1 MKKHTKMIFLALAL
15 IALALVYPI
24 GRAITLTAQGEYS
37 VSVECDGSPAGSLI
51 LENGDKKQLRAV
63 GMPRGTEYI
72 WQMLIPETLIWTDIS
87 GADSAECDVSS
98 ALIRGSLDIG
108 GRAAI
113 RCRVRYGGETY
124 VSDPVPVAL
133 APEKEEQE
141 TVISSGPCPV
151 YAPVRRAAAAA
162 AAEKEYVT
170 ITIEYRHGD
179 ESGEKVFNDYV
190 VTLNNGGSF
199 NASVPSPERI
209 GYLPYIKINGTET
222 EAKTVSLQ
230 YNGLDTDVNITVY
243 YKPAM
248 SPYRVRYF
256 LQNVS
261 DDGYTEDVSLSYTG
275 EALTGT
281 YPDESIEKDI
291 AGFTPLFHVP
301 DTVAADGSTEFNIY
315 YDRNYYL
322 YQFDCDGGYG
332 TEPVY
337 ARYGTPL
344 VVPQPTKPGYTFG
357 GWGSVTDTGIVMPE
371 AIPAVIGDG
380 NRSFKAIW
388 KSNPAKYT
396 VVYWLEN
403 PDNNEYSFW
412 TMEEIEKDSSGKT
425 VMSGDKI
432 SYADIVGKGEP
443 ASPSNTAGMDIF
455 NCIYNDEQ
463 TRKEWDLDDGDQNG
477 KSDDFVVNGD
487 GSTLINLYYS
497 RRKYTL
503 RFIYGRE
510 IGNDFYV
517 VGASTYGF
525 GRNGKKTVQS
535 DTADNAVTQY
545 LGKVPSGNWGKVEKP
560 DIAANLEN
568 FSEEVQKS
576 YKFSSFGNGTNSSP
590 RYYYFDIT
598 RKYGAFLNDVWPAT
612 LKMGSTKI
620 QYTDQNLWTGEY
632 EKHNGSSYAV
642 FSAWNGE
649 NYVAYNAANT
659 NETIKG
665 RYLRLDD
672 GIIYERQY
680 NDKYRPD
687 ENGNVV
693 VNYLA
698 FWENGANVDWSK
710 AVKWNYEIYQEPLPF
725 EEQEFLRDYPEQ
737 AAAIRVYAESLK
749 GKGEGVYNKYEFN
762 SSGQIISSDETAIIN
777 ALQPYSKEQMT
788 FTDDSGRTWIYFN
801 GDDWYHSAD
810 IGSGIK
816 KGTAGY
822 YYLYGETYVSSDDNR
837 IVHATNMYKYVLSSQ
852 TPPGAAGNTLAYGQV
867 FATEITGN
875 DKDIY
880 NGNNEYTARF
890 FFDRDHKTLTLN
902 NNGTWLSEAHGGRGY
917 QVQTGRILEI
927 VLNGILE
934 YGLKD
939 EKDIDAFPTGDQKP
953 RPDKFPEGLAPP
965 YPDNLEKDAYYFEA
979 WYTTPNFIEGTQI
992 PQDYLMPAR
1001 DAALYA
1007 RWLPVSH
1014 DVTFS
1019 YIYTDMKNGIYVDG
1033 KTLKVNHQD
1042 IIYTQDIPDSS
1053 DWSGLPGDGKDYD
1066 FVGWF
1071 YEDENGVKRSFDPKT
1086 MPVISDMHLFAEWRS
1101 SEIVEY
1107 TVHYV
1112 DTDGNRIAD
1121 DLTGY
1126 AYAGTTKTFTAK
1138 TGNELGEG
1146 FREGYFPQTSS
1157 HSIIA
1162 GEEQEYTFV
1171 YKHIPEGVGYTVRYL
1186 ERGTENELH
1195 KPKQGHS
1202 TSAVITERFELIP
1215 DYISDAF
1222 YKTLILSSDESQNV
1236 ITFWYTENKSD
1247 AFYAVEYLTEDL
1259 DGNGYTLYS
1268 RVEMVGKIDDDISA
1282 DIIGITG
1289 FDYSRTEAEID
1300 SKDAEVKE
1308 NADKTSVSAKLDKGL
1323 VIRIYYDRNDYNYS
1337 VEYLEYG
1344 GEHQMLAN
1352 PVKNE
1357 QARYGSTVT
1366 HEAPDRLEVNGRKY
1380 IRVGEAQQSRV
1391 ITDNNDQKMIFYY
1404 QLQTVTITYIPRSLH
1419 PGAVGGTV
1427 TPGSETVSGT
1437 VTGSTA
1443 EPDKNYRFVGW
1454 YFDSQCVYPVPEEWV
1469 TDIYT
1474 ITPRELY
1481 YGDAG
1486 EQPYQNNIYYALF
1499 EPVTADLVITK
1510 VISTGTDQTDGSE
1523 AGFASAA
1530 DDTFIFSV
1538 VGTPG
1543 TAGANIDLTVTLR
1556 GAGSV
1561 TVKDLPLGEYTVTE
1575 LTDWSWRYDAEGDSV
1590 KTAVVTDS
1598 AEGNAPAEAVFVNKP
1613 NGSKWLG
1620 GETSN
1625 ENKFSGKSN

>member
-1 MKKHTKMIFLALAL
+1 M
-15 IALALVYPI
+15 
-24 GRAITLTAQGEYS
+24 
-37 VSVECDGSPAGSLI
+37 
-51 LENGDKKQLRAV
+51 
-63 GMPRGTEYI
+63 
-72 WQMLIPETLIWTDIS
+72 
-87 GADSAECDVSS
+87 
-98 ALIRGSLDIG
+98 
-108 GRAAI
+108 
-113 RCRVRYGGETY
+113 RYT
-124 VSDPVPVAL
+124 
-133 APEKEEQE
+133 
-141 TVISSGPCPV
+141 
-151 YAPVRRAAAAA
+151 
-162 AAEKEYVT
+162 
-170 ITIEYRHGD
+170 
-179 ESGEKVFNDYV
+179 
-190 VTLNNGGSF
+190 
-199 NASVPSPERI
+199 
-209 GYLPYIKINGTET
+209 
-222 EAKTVSLQ
+222 
-230 YNGLDTDVNITVY
+230 
-243 YKPAM
+243 
-248 SPYRVRYF
+248 
-256 LQNVS
+256 
-261 DDGYTEDVSLSYTG
+261 
-275 EALTGT
+275 
-281 YPDESIEKDI
+281 
-291 AGFTPLFHVP
+291 
-301 DTVAADGSTEFNIY
+301 
-315 YDRNYYL
+315 RNR
-322 YQFDCDGGYG
+322 F
-332 TEPVY
+332 
-337 ARYGTPL
+337 R
-344 VVPQPTKPGYTFG
+344 
-357 GWGSVTDTGIVMPE
+357 
-371 AIPAVIGDG
+371 
-380 NRSFKAIW
+380 
-388 KSNPAKYT
+388 
-396 VVYWLEN
+396 
-403 PDNNEYSFW
+403 
-412 TMEEIEKDSSGKT
+412 
-425 VMSGDKI
+425 
-432 SYADIVGKGEP
+432 
-443 ASPSNTAGMDIF
+443 
-455 NCIYNDEQ
+455 
-463 TRKEWDLDDGDQNG
+463 
-477 KSDDFVVNGD
+477 
-487 GSTLINLYYS
+487 S
-497 RRKYTL
+497 RR
-503 RFIYGRE
+503 
-510 IGNDFYV
+510 
-517 VGASTYGF
+517 
-525 GRNGKKTVQS
+525 
-535 DTADNAVTQY
+535 
-545 LGKVPSGNWGKVEKP
+545 W
-560 DIAANLEN
+560 
-568 FSEEVQKS
+568 
-576 YKFSSFGNGTNSSP
+576 
-590 RYYYFDIT
+590 
-598 RKYGAFLNDVWPAT
+598 
-612 LKMGSTKI
+612 
-620 QYTDQNLWTGEY
+620 
-632 EKHNGSSYAV
+632 
-642 FSAWNGE
+642 
-649 NYVAYNAANT
+649 
-659 NETIKG
+659 
-665 RYLRLDD
+665 
-672 GIIYERQY
+672 
-680 NDKYRPD
+680 
-687 ENGNVV
+687 
-693 VNYLA
+693 
-698 FWENGANVDWSK
+698 
-710 AVKWNYEIYQEPLPF
+710 
-725 EEQEFLRDYPEQ
+725 EFLRDYPKE
-737 AAAIRVYAESLK
+737 AEAIKAYAEKLK
-749 GKGEGVYNKYEFN
+749 GAGEGVSGENN
-762 SSGQIISSDETAIIN
+762 IVSS
-777 ALQPYSKEQMT
+777 LQPYSDEKQMT
-788 FTDDSGRTWIYFN
+788 FTDGSGRTWIYFN
-801 GDDWYHSAD
+801 GDDWYHASQVT
-810 IGSGIK
+810 SGIAA
-816 KGTAGY
+816 GTAGY
-822 YYLYGETYVSSDDNR
+822 YYLYGETYVTSDDNR
-837 IVHATNMYKYVLSSQ
+837 IVHANDANRYVLSSQ

-867 FATEITGN
+867 FATELTGN

-890 FFDRDHKTLTLN
+890 FFDRDGQTLKLN
-902 NNGTWLSEAHGGRGY
+902 NNGTWLSDAHGGMGY

-927 VLNGILE
+927 VVNGITN

-939 EKDIDAFPTGDQKP
+939 GKDIAAFPSEGQNP
-953 RPDKFPEGLAPP
+953 YPDTFPEGLAPQ
-965 YPDNLEKDAYYFEA
+965 YPANLEAGAYYFEA
-979 WYTTPNFIEGTQI
+979 WYTTPNFIEGTQM

-1007 RWLPVSH
+1007 RWLPISH

-1019 YIYTDMKNGIYVDG
+1019 YSYTDMKSGIYVDG
-1033 KTLKVNHQD
+1033 KTLSVKHQD

-1053 DWSGLPGDGKDYD
+1053 GWDGISGDKKNYE

-1107 TVHYV
+1107 TVRYV
-1112 DTDGNRIAD
+1112 DEKGNSIAD

-1162 GEEQEYTFV
+1162 GEDQGYTFV

-1195 KPKQGHS
+1195 TPKKWHS
-1202 TSAVITERFELIP
+1202 TSAVVTERFEVIEN
-1215 DYISDAF
+1215 YISDAF

-1236 ITFWYTENKSD
+1236 ITFWYTKNESD

-1268 RVEMVGKIDDDISA
+1268 RVEMVGKIGDDISA

-1443 EPDKNYRFVGW
+1443 EPDKNYRFAGW

-1474 ITPRELY
+1474 ITPGELY

-1510 VISTGTDQTDGSE
+1510 VISGGAGEGSGTAAGTASDG
-1523 AGFASAA
+1523 
-1530 DDTFIFSV
+1530 DNFIFSV

-1575 LTDWSWRYDAEGDSV
+1575 LTDWSWRYDTESGSV

-1613 NGSKWLG
+1613 NGSNWLG

-1625 ENKFSGKSN
+1625 ENKFSGKAIKTA